1 MKVVI
6 AGTGAMGATYGS
18 MLQKNGNEVVFLD
31 LWQENIDTIN
41 SNGIKFNNLG
51 TDELINAK
59 AYLPKDYKGEADLII
74 VFTKSMQLREMLKDI
89 KHLISQKTSV
99 LCMLNGL
106 GHIETLK
113 EFVEESNI
121 LMGVTVLTAGMK
133 AAGEFAV
140 SGYGK
145 TEIQNIDENGKEK
158 ALKVVECI
166 NNAGLPTVYS
176 EDILFSIWRK
186 ACINGTMNCCCTLLD
201 CNMLQ
206 LGKTPNVRQLLG
218 TIVEEFAAVAK
229 FEGVTIDVEKIT
241 DLVCWF
247 TTEEFNGV
255 KHYPSMHQDLIQ
267 KHRKTEIDYLNG
279 YISRKGKE
287 YKIDTKFC
295 DLITILVHGKEKI
308 LIGE

>member
-1 MKVVI
+1 MKIII

-18 MLQKNGNEVVFLD
+18 MLQKSGNEVVFLD
-31 LWQENIDTIN
+31 LWKENVDAIN

-59 AYLPKDYKGEADLII
+59 AYLPQDYSGEADLII
-74 VFTKSMQLREMLKDI
+74 VFTKSMQLKEMLKDI
-89 KHLISQKTSV
+89 KHLISEKTAV

-113 EFVEESNI
+113 EFVAESNI

-133 AAGEFAV
+133 AAGEFSV

-145 TEIQNIDENGKEK
+145 TEIQNISKCGEEK
-158 ALKVVECI
+158 ALSIVECI
-166 NNAGLPTVYS
+166 NNCGLPTVYS

-186 ACINGTMNCCCTLLD
+186 ACINGTMNACCALLD
-201 CNMLQ
+201 CNMLE
-206 LGKTPNVRQLLG
+206 LGSVPNVRKLLG
-218 TIVEEFAAVAK
+218 TIVEEFAAIAK
-229 FEGVTIDVEKIT
+229 VEGVTIDVEKIT

-247 TTEEFNGV
+247 TTKEFPGV

-279 YISRKGKE
+279 YVSRKGKE
-287 YKIDTKFC
+287 YGVDTKFC
-295 DLITILVHGKEKI
+295 DLITMFVHGKERI